1 MIPHVWDHLGWLYG
15 LTSILASALHWWGP
29 EGRNSTVCSYIYI
42 YIYIHTHTHFK
53 NIAIWIYTWIY
64 KPFVFS
70 SKRENKRCLYFI
82 YFFKLQRFWK
92 WVYTYIFMKQKWLFH
107 TLIGGPSW
115 VGGYTVLCCATTHSN
130 RLVKAER
137 LQSKYFKQKLST
149 LHSVSS
155 TLPLCDCFKSCPRFV
170 FDMVDV
176 GQFCNRW
183 FRYCVFSMTSMTGTV
198 WSQLRF
204 DG

>member
-1 MIPHVWDHLGWLYG
+1 M
-15 LTSILASALHWWGP
+15 
-29 EGRNSTVCSYIYI
+29 SYHNRTIYI
-42 YIYIHTHTHFK
+42 YIYTHFQK
-53 NIAIWIYTWIY
+53 RCNLNINYTWIY

-82 YFFKLQRFWK
+82 YFFKLQRFWR
-92 WVYTYIFMKQKWLFH
+92 WVYTYIFMKQKCLFH
-107 TLIGGPSW
+107 TVAGGPSW
-115 VGGYTVLCCATTHSN
+115 AGGYTATTHSN
-130 RLVKAER
+130 RLVKAEW

-170 FDMVDV
+170 FDMVNV
-176 GQFCNRW
+176 GQFCNW
-183 FRYCVFSMTSMTGTV
+183 WIRYCVFSMTSMTGTV